1 MSSWRYKARDPNT
14 LEIVSSIIQADTDM
28 AARSAL
34 RKAGLRPIQI
44 KPIRT
49 SSSKSMSDQLGLT
62 KLVQRHLRSR
72 RIHLKADLYD
82 SMATLLDAGIPMAKT
97 LRTMASSGS
106 GRRQISTLTHSL
118 ADSIHSGTSLGDA
131 MGEHKAWFDDAEIA
145 MIHAG
150 QQSGEMSA
158 ILHRLADRQSRSGE
172 LSSKITGA
180 LAYPMLVTVIG
191 VGVTIF
197 LSTKTLPQLIGILQ
211 DAEIDPPRLSMWVMG
226 IGQAAWHYGFW
237 IILGLMML
245 LIAGAFGM
253 GVLRKRSYAHL
264 PTILAK
270 ITPKVFLRIR
280 TSEAMLSL
288 SELLETGVTLV
299 AALRVVAPTM
309 RGFLGTMLAGVFEH
323 AASQIEQG
331 QPVSCIFE
339 DSVWFSEEHRQL
351 MTAGEQ
357 AGELSRTLERIGNR
371 DLRSARRL
379 LDRFA
384 AMIEPAAIVFLAVL
398 VGTVVMAAVLPLI
411 RLQEIAG

>member
-14 LEIVSSIIQADTDM
+14 LEIVSSVIQADTDT

-34 RKAGLRPIQI
+34 RKAGLRPIHI
-44 KPIRT
+44 KPIQNT
-49 SSSKSMSDQLGLT
+49 LTGHSGLT
-62 KLVQRHLRSR
+62 RLTQRHLRSR
-72 RIHLKADLYD
+72 RIHKKADLYD

-97 LRTMASSGS
+97 LRTMATSGS
-106 GRRQISTLTHSL
+106 GRRQISTLTNTL
-118 ADSIHSGTSLGDA
+118 ADSIHSGTSLGDS
-131 MGEHKAWFDDAEIA
+131 MREHQAWFDDAEIA
-145 MIHAG
+145 MINAG

-158 ILHRLADRQSRSGE
+158 ILHRLAERQSRSGE

-197 LSTKTLPQLIGILQ
+197 LSTKTLPELVGILI
-211 DAEIDPPRLSMWVMG
+211 DADIDPPRLSMWVMA
-226 IGQAAWHYGFW
+226 IGQEAWHYGFW
-237 IILGLMML
+237 ILLGFLVI
-245 LIAGAFGM
+245 LIASGFGM
-253 GVLRKRSYAHL
+253 GVLRKRSSGQM
-264 PTILAK
+264 PKIIAK
-270 ITPKVFLRIR
+270 ITPRVFLRIR

-299 AALRVVAPTM
+299 DALRVVAPTM
-309 RGFLGTMLAGVFEH
+309 RGFLGSLLAGAFET

-351 MTAGEQ
+351 MTAGEA
-357 AGELSRTLERIGNR
+357 AGELSRTLDRIGNR

-411 RLQEIAG
+411 RLQEIVG

>member
-14 LEIVSSIIQADTDM
+14 LEIVSSIIQADTDT

-34 RKAGLRPIQI
+34 RKVGLRPIQI
-44 KPIRT
+44 KPIRE
-49 SSSKSMSDQLGLT
+49 SVVGQSRLT
-62 KLVQRHLRSR
+62 RLMQRHLRSR

-82 SMATLLDAGIPMAKT
+82 SMATLLDAGVPMAKT
-97 LRTMASSGS
+97 LRTMASSGL
-106 GRRQISTLTHSL
+106 GRRRISTLTHAL

-131 MGEHKAWFDDAEIA
+131 MREHQSWFDDAEIA

-180 LAYPMLVTVIG
+180 LAYPMLVSVIG

-197 LSTKTLPQLIGILQ
+197 LSTKTLPELVGILL
-211 DAEIDPPRLSMWVMG
+211 DAEIDPPRLSMWVMT

-237 IILGLMML
+237 IILGFLVL
-245 LIAGAFGM
+245 FLVSGFGM
-253 GVLRKRSYAHL
+253 GVLRKRSNGQIPSVISKSIPH
-264 PTILAK
+264 
-270 ITPKVFLRIR
+270 VFLRIR

-299 AALRVVAPTM
+299 DALRVVAPTM
-309 RGFLGTMLAGVFEH
+309 RGFLGSMLAGIFET
-323 AASQIEQG
+323 AASEIEQG
-331 QPVSCIFE
+331 QPVSCIFA
-339 DSVWFSEEHRQL
+339 DVVWFSEEHRQL
-351 MTAGEQ
+351 MTAGEA
-357 AGELSRTLERIGNR
+357 AGELSRTLDRIGNR

-384 AMIEPAAIVFLAVL
+384 ALIEPAAIVFLAIL

-411 RLQEIAG
+411 RLQEIVG

>member
-14 LEIVSSIIQADTDM
+14 LEIVSSIIQADTDT

-44 KPIRT
+44 KPIRKT
-49 SSSKSMSDQLGLT
+49 LTGHSGLT
-62 KLVQRHLRSR
+62 RLMHRHLRSR

-106 GRRQISTLTHSL
+106 GRRQISTLTHTL

-131 MGEHKAWFDDAEIA
+131 MGEHQSWFDDAEIA
-145 MIHAG
+145 MINAG

-197 LSTKTLPQLIGILQ
+197 LSVKTLPELVGILL
-211 DAEIDPPRLSMWVMG
+211 DADIDPPRLSMWVMA
-226 IGQAAWHYGFW
+226 IGQAVWHYGFW
-237 IILGLMML
+237 IILGFLGLLM
-245 LIAGAFGM
+245 ASGFGM
-253 GVLRKRSYAHL
+253 GVLRKRSNGQI
-264 PTILAK
+264 PSVIAK
-270 ITPKVFLRIR
+270 LIPRVFLRIR

-299 AALRVVAPTM
+299 DALRVVAPTM
-309 RGFLGTMLAGVFEH
+309 RGFLGGMLAGAFET

-331 QPVSCIFE
+331 HPVSCIFE
-339 DSVWFSEEHRQL
+339 DPVWFSEEHRQL
-351 MTAGEQ
+351 MTAGEA
-357 AGELSRTLERIGNR
+357 AGELSRTLDRIGNR

-384 AMIEPAAIVFLAVL
+384 AMIEPAAIVLLAVL

-411 RLQEIAG
+411 RLQEIVG

>member
-1 MSSWRYKARDPNT
+1 MSTWRYKARDPST
-14 LEIVSSIIQADTDM
+14 LKIVSSVIQADTDT

-44 KPIRT
+44 RPIRST
-49 SSSKSMSDQLGLT
+49 APGHSGFT

-72 RIHLKADLYD
+72 RIHIKSDLYD
-82 SMATLLDAGIPMAKT
+82 SMATLLDAGIPLSKA

-106 GRRQISTLTHSL
+106 GRRQISMLTHSL
-118 ADSIHSGTSLGDA
+118 ADSIHAGTSLGDA
-131 MGEHKAWFDDAEIA
+131 MSEHNAWFDDAEIA

-158 ILHRLADRQSRSGE
+158 VLSRLADRQCRSGE

-180 LAYPMLVTVIG
+180 LAYPMLVTLIG

-197 LSTKTLPQLIGILQ
+197 LSTKTLPELIGILV
-211 DAEIDPPRLSMWVMG
+211 DAQIDPPGLSLLVME
-226 IGQAAWHYGFW
+226 IGQAAWRYGAL
-237 IILGLMML
+237 IIFGIVLL

-253 GVLRKRSYAHL
+253 GVLRKRSNGHIPSL
-264 PTILAK
+264 IMMLL
-270 ITPKVFLRIR
+270 PKVFLRIR
-280 TSEAMLSL
+280 TCEAMLSL
-288 SELLETGVTLV
+288 AELLDTGVTLV
-299 AALRVVAPTM
+299 TALRVVAPTM
-309 RGFLGTMLAGVFEH
+309 RGFLGSMLGRRFEH

-331 QPVSCIFE
+331 QSVSCIFE
-339 DSVWFSEEHRQL
+339 DPVWFSEEHRQL

-357 AGELSRTLERIGNR
+357 AGELSQALERIGNR
-371 DLRSARRL
+371 DLRSARRM

-384 AMIEPAAIVFLAVL
+384 SMIEPAAIVLLAVL

-411 RLQEIAG
+411 RLQEIVG